1 MNISAARY
9 GSWTADME
17 VFAMSVVS
25 FDLHKA
31 REMVKQAK
39 NALKAA
45 EREYDDDC
53 SYGHGNLRLI
63 AKVRSAERRL
73 HRAQEELRRLDA
85 AASAD

>member
-1 MNISAARY
+1 MR
-9 GSWTADME
+9 
-17 VFAMSVVS
+17 VVS

-31 REMVKQAK
+31 RELVKQAE

-53 SYGHGNLRLI
+53 AYGEGNLHLI

-73 HRAQEELRRLDA
+73 QRAQEELQRLSPE
-85 AASAD
+85 ASAN